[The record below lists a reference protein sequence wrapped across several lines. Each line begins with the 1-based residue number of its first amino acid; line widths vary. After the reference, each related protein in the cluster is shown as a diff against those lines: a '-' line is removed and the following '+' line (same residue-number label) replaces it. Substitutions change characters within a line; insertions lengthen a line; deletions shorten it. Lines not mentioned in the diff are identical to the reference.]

1 MNGILRILQLKVH
14 EIKGSPKS
22 QLLVLLPALSVK
34 SQKVGS
40 TGVSQFIA
48 KLPGE
53 DFGFSQIGVILRF
66 HAFFFKVGIVLFRGN
81 IPFLALDFL
90 GKLHRA
96 VPDGIQFA
104 VIQGRVALLRSLQE
118 HLISLVA
125 HTIFL
130 QNPSGKSAHGV
141 VTAAFQDGAAHRQL
155 LFSLL
160 HLGLK
165 QVGLIQGFIDLQ
177 KSLMPDH
184 IRYLELGAVEKSRS
198 ILGLLVKEGILL
210 LKRVFHRCVHSGVII
225 FLAGK
230 QNMVSGS
237 CRLVSLGEHIVA
249 ARNDHMVDIG
259 KFLFQ
264 VFHRLPIVRI
274 VRFVVHI
281 LRNHIGFQEILNASV
296 VVFVPGKDLVEL
308 ARRHESCRISD
319 DGSVRIQAVTGNA
332 SAV

>member
-1 MNGILRILQLKVH
+1 MDSILRILQLKIH

-22 QLLVLLPALSVK
+22 QLLVLLPALTIK
-34 SQKVGS
+34 SKKVGS
-40 TGVSQFIA
+40 TRVTQFIA

-53 DFGFSQIGVILRF
+53 DFGFSQIGIILRF
-66 HAFFFKVGIVLFRGN
+66 HALFFKVGIVLFRGN

-90 GKLHRA
+90 GKLQRA

-184 IRYLELGAVEKSRS
+184 IGCLELGAVEKPRS
-198 ILGLLVKEGILL
+198 ILCLLVEEGVLL
-210 LKRVFHRCVHSGVII
+210 LKGILYRRVHSRVIV
-225 FLAGK
+225 FLAWK
-230 QNMVSGS
+230 QNVVSGS
-237 CRLVSLGEHIVA
+237 CGLVPLGEHIVA

-264 VFHRLPIVRI
+264 VFRRLPVVWIIRL
-274 VRFVVHI
+274 VVHI
-281 LRNHIGFQEILNASV
+281 LRNHIGFQEIFNASV

-308 ARRHESCRISD
+308 ARRHESCRIGD